1 MSHTK
6 QLNNRINSL
15 QEKSLRITYQDRNP
29 SFIEL
34 LNCNKSVSIHYTNI
48 NYLLT
53 EIYKVIAD
61 LSSPIIGDIFSLN
74 ENNSYSLRSGVTI
87 IRQNIRASKFGFE
100 TVSKIAGILW
110 NDLP

>member
-15 QEKSLRITYQDRNP
+15 QEKSLRITFQDRNP

-34 LNCNKSVSIHYTNI
+34 LNCNKSVSIHYRNI

-53 EIYKVIAD
+53 EIYKVKTD
-61 LSSPIIGDIFSLN
+61 LPSPIIGDIFSLN